1 MRYPCRAEQG
11 LACCYS
17 EKCAAFVGQDSM
29 AAQETVRTYL
39 AGEQLLT
46 TSDCFI
52 QGFMVGAVTVLL
64 TGVVILWYL
73 TGGIG

>member
-1 MRYPCRAEQG
+1 
-11 LACCYS
+11 
-17 EKCAAFVGQDSM
+17 M
-29 AAQETVRTYL
+29 AAQETARTYL